1 MNDFAREVE
10 QRRADIHKA
19 IEKAEGPKRKLPVTG
34 LVAIAIALVLT
45 GAMISYVSRK
55 VSVPRS
61 IEGPHMTRFEIGC
74 ATRSQ
79 LIALRDALAHGEK
92 VGQTGLM
99 GPDGCMFFTTGQLVR
114 VIEVSRADSLVKV
127 QMLGL
132 DPEGHLVVSLDG
144 EYWVPIKAVTYR

>member
-1 MNDFAREVE
+1 
-10 QRRADIHKA
+10 
-19 IEKAEGPKRKLPVTG
+19 
-34 LVAIAIALVLT
+34 
-45 GAMISYVSRK
+45 MISYVSRK

-92 VGQTGLM
+92 VGQTGWM

-114 VIEVSRADSLVKV
+114 AIEVPRADHWATA
-127 QMLGL
+127 QTLGV
-132 DPEGHLVVSLDG
+132 DREGQLVVRLHRECWTPSS
-144 EYWVPIKAVTYR
+144 A